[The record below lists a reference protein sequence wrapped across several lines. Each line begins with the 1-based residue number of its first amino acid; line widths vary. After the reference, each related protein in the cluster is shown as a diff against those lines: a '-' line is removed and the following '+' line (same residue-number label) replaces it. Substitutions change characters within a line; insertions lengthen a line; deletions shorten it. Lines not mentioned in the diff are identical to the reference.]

1 MRRTLSQEGDAR
13 WDGMIELP
21 PPLVL
26 LTGIASVVAIACAVV
41 AIRLLRERQR
51 VTQQAR
57 ALTADVE
64 KLSDRLWELAD
75 SEERYRSLIEAQG
88 DLIVRRSE
96 GRIVYANAA
105 YAALIGKSEAE
116 AVGSGEQ
123 PRLRIARPVQVL
135 PGGARV
141 VDECIETED
150 GERWLSWVETVV
162 PVAAGKTVLQRVG
175 REISGRIAAETAL
188 EEARSR
194 AEEASAA
201 KSRFLATVSHEFRT
215 PLNGIL
221 GMADLLGDTRLDPE
235 QATYVKAL
243 RTSGEAL
250 LGLVDDILDFAKVE
264 AGKLELADAPFDP
277 AALIEDVTELMAP
290 RAQAKGI
297 EISALLGSDL
307 PGRLIGDAE
316 RLRQILLNLVGNAV
330 KFTQEGG
337 VGIEADIAADKF
349 VVTIADT
356 GPGIPA
362 DRLATIFEEFEQGGM
377 SGHRDQAGT
386 GLGLAI
392 ARRLARAMGGEIE
405 ASNRE
410 NGGALFRLVLP
421 LRTDT
426 ATAASSAAPDWRG
439 RRILVASS
447 APFSAAH
454 IAACLGRTGAEVL
467 RARDHA
473 QAMAAIADETALS
486 AVLIDRNLP
495 GGAVEAL
502 AVAARS
508 AGVADIVI
516 MLAPAERRSFGSPY
530 AAGFTGF
537 LVKPVRARS
546 LQVRLDPVERARE
559 TSIAQPAADIAARQL
574 VAGLR
579 VLVAEDNEINALLL
593 TRTLERLGCTAVWA
607 RDGGEAIRLVEEA
620 RSGKSQGFDL
630 ALVDVRMPVQDG
642 LAVSRRIRAAESALG
657 TSRLP
662 IVAVT
667 ANTAEEDRREA
678 LAAGMDDCLAKPLS
692 REQLRGWID
701 RLSQPRKA
709 EILSA

>member
-1 MRRTLSQEGDAR
+1 
-13 WDGMIELP
+13 MIELP
-21 PPLVL
+21 SSLVL
-26 LTGIASVVAIACAVV
+26 LTGVAIAVAIACAVV
-41 AIRLLRERQR
+41 AIQLLRERR
-51 VTQQAR
+51 EVTRQAR

-64 KLSDRLWELAD
+64 KLSDRLWVLAD

-96 GRIVYANAA
+96 GRIIYANAA
-105 YAALIGKSEAE
+105 YAALIGKGEVE
-116 AVGSGEQ
+116 AVGSIEQ
-123 PRLRIARPVQVL
+123 PRVRCARPVQAL

-141 VDECIETED
+141 VDECIETQE
-150 GERWLSWVETVV
+150 GERWLSWVETIV
-162 PVAAGKTVLQRVG
+162 PVAAGQTVLQRVG
-175 REISGRIAAETAL
+175 REISGRIATEKAL

-243 RTSGEAL
+243 RSSGEAL

-277 AALIEDVTELMAP
+277 ATLIEDVTELMAP

-297 EISALLGSDL
+297 EISALLGPGL
-307 PGRLIGDAE
+307 PGRFVGDAE

-330 KFTQEGG
+330 KFTQAGG
-337 VGIEADIAADKF
+337 VGIEADIAAEQF
-349 VVTIADT
+349 VVAIADT

-362 DRLATIFEEFEQGGM
+362 ERLATIFEEFEQGGM
-377 SGHRDQAGT
+377 TGHRDQAGT

-405 ASNRE
+405 AGNRE
-410 NGGALFRLVLP
+410 GGGALFRLALP
-421 LRTDT
+421 LRADT
-426 ATAASSAAPDWRG
+426 AGSARAGSPDWQG

-447 APFSAAH
+447 TPFSAGH
-454 IAACLGRTGAEVL
+454 IAACLERTGAQVL
-467 RARDHA
+467 PAADHA
-473 QAMAAIADETALS
+473 QTLAALAGDSALS
-486 AVLIDRNLP
+486 AVLIDRSLP
-495 GGAVEAL
+495 GGEVEAL
-502 AVAARS
+502 ADAARRS
-508 AGVADIVI
+508 GVADIVI

-530 AAGFTGF
+530 AAGFSGF

-546 LQVRLDPVERARE
+546 LQVRLDPVERLRHTAE
-559 TSIAQPAADIAARQL
+559 TVPAGDASAQQPA
-574 VAGLR
+574 AGLR

-593 TRTLERLGCTAVWA
+593 TRTLERLGCLAVWA
-607 RDGGEAIRLVEEA
+607 RDGGEAVRLVEEA
-620 RSGKSQGFDL
+620 RAGKSQCFDL
-630 ALVDVRMPVQDG
+630 ALLDVRMPVLDG
-642 LAVSRRIRAAESALG
+642 LAVARRIRAAETAQGLA
-657 TSRLP
+657 RLP
-662 IVAVT
+662 IVAVS

-692 REQLRGWID
+692 REQLRGWIE
-701 RLSQPRKA
+701 RLSQLRT
-709 EILSA
+709 EQMLSA

>member
-1 MRRTLSQEGDAR
+1 
-13 WDGMIELP
+13 MIEP
-21 PPLVL
+21 PSFLVL
-26 LTGIASVVAIACAVV
+26 LSGAAIATAIACAVI
-41 AIRLLRERQR
+41 AIRLLRQRQQ
-51 VTQQAR
+51 VTQQAK

-105 YAALIGKSEAE
+105 YAALLGKSEAE
-116 AVGSGEQ
+116 AVGSVEQ
-123 PRLRIARPVQVL
+123 PRVRIARPVQAL

-141 VDECIETED
+141 IDECIETEE
-150 GERWLSWVETVV
+150 GERWLSWVETIV
-162 PVAAGKTVLQRVG
+162 PVAAGQTVLQRVG

-194 AEEASAA
+194 AEEANAA

-235 QATYVKAL
+235 QATYVRAL
-243 RTSGEAL
+243 RSSGEAL

-264 AGKLELADAPFDP
+264 AGKLELAEAPFDP

-297 EISALLGSDL
+297 EISALLGPDL
-307 PGRLIGDAE
+307 PGKLVGDVE

-330 KFTQEGG
+330 KFTQAGG
-337 VGIEADIAADKF
+337 VGIEADIAAGEF
-349 VVTIADT
+349 VVAIADT

-362 DRLATIFEEFEQGGM
+362 ERLATIFEEFEQGGM
-377 SGHRDQAGT
+377 TGHREQAGT

-410 NGGALFRLVLP
+410 SGGALFRLALP
-421 LRTDT
+421 LRAGD
-426 ATAASSAAPDWRG
+426 ATTSPVASPDWQG

-447 APFSAAH
+447 APFSATH
-454 IAACLGRTGAEVL
+454 IAACLERTGARVL
-467 RARDHA
+467 HTGDHA
-473 QAMAAIADETALS
+473 QTIAALSGDSVPS
-486 AVLIDRNLP
+486 AVLVDHDLP
-495 GGAVEAL
+495 GREL
-502 AVAARS
+502 EAVAAAARR

-546 LQVRLDPVERARE
+546 LQVRLDPIERSQGAAVPAPAVDAMAR
-559 TSIAQPAADIAARQL
+559 QPA
-574 VAGLR
+574 AGLR

-593 TRTLERLGCTAVWA
+593 TRTLERFGCMATWA

-620 RSGKSQGFDL
+620 HSGKAQGFDL
-630 ALVDVRMPVQDG
+630 ALLDLRMPVLDG
-642 LAVSRRIRAAESALG
+642 LAVARRIRMAEKALG
-657 TSRLP
+657 TTGRLP

-667 ANTAEEDRREA
+667 ANTAEEDRRQA

-692 REQLRGWID
+692 REQLHGWIE
-701 RLSQPRKA
+701 RLSHLRTG
-709 EILSA
+709 EILTA

>member
-1 MRRTLSQEGDAR
+1 
-13 WDGMIELP
+13 MIELP
-21 PPLVL
+21 SPLVL
-26 LTGIASVVAIACAVV
+26 LAGIACAVAFACAIV
-41 AIRLLRERQR
+41 AARLLRERRQ
-51 VTQQAR
+51 VTGQAR

-105 YAALIGKSEAE
+105 YAALIGKSETE
-116 AVGSGEQ
+116 AVGSIEQ
-123 PRLRIARPVQVL
+123 PRVRIARPVQAL

-141 VDECIETED
+141 VDECIETQE
-150 GERWLSWVETVV
+150 GERWLSWVETIV
-162 PVAAGKTVLQRVG
+162 PVAAGQTVLQRVG

-243 RTSGEAL
+243 RSSGEAL

-297 EISALLGSDL
+297 EISTLLGLDL
-307 PGRLIGDAE
+307 PGRLVGDAE

-330 KFTQEGG
+330 KFTQTGG
-337 VGIEADIAADKF
+337 VGIEADAVVGQF
-349 VVTIADT
+349 VVAIADT

-362 DRLATIFEEFEQGGM
+362 ERLATIFEEFEQGGM
-377 SGHRDQAGT
+377 TGHRDQAGT

-392 ARRLARAMGGEIE
+392 ARRLARAMGGDIE
-405 ASNRE
+405 AANRAD
-410 NGGALFRLVLP
+410 GGALFRLALP
-421 LRTDT
+421 LRAD
-426 ATAASSAAPDWRG
+426 AAETLPPASPNWQG
-439 RRILVASS
+439 RRILVAAS

-454 IAACLGRTGAEVL
+454 IAACLERTGAQVL
-467 RARDHA
+467 RADDHA
-473 QAMAAIADETALS
+473 QALAAFAADSALS

-495 GGAVEAL
+495 GGEVQ
-502 AVAARS
+502 AVAAAARR

-546 LQVRLDPVERARE
+546 LQVRLDPVERLQHAAE
-559 TSIAQPAADIAARQL
+559 AAPASGTSAEQP

-593 TRTLERLGCTAVWA
+593 TRTLERLGCIAVWA
-607 RDGGEAIRLVEEA
+607 RDGGEAVRLAEEA
-620 RSGKSQGFDL
+620 RSGRSVDFDL
-630 ALVDVRMPVQDG
+630 ALLDVRMPVLDG
-642 LAVSRRIRAAESALG
+642 LTVARRIRAAEAALG
-657 TSRLP
+657 LARLP
-662 IVAVT
+662 IVAVS

-678 LAAGMDDCLAKPLS
+678 LAVGMDDCLAKPLS
-692 REQLRGWID
+692 REQLRGWIE
-701 RLSQPRKA
+701 RLSQLRTA
-709 EILSA
+709 QMLSA

>member
-1 MRRTLSQEGDAR
+1 
-13 WDGMIELP
+13 MIE
-21 PPLVL
+21 PLSPLAL
-26 LTGIASVVAIACAVV
+26 LAGAAVASAMACAFV
-41 AIRLLRERQR
+41 ALRLLRERQQ
-51 VTQQAR
+51 VTRQAK
-57 ALTADVE
+57 ALTRDVE

-96 GRIVYANAA
+96 GRIIYANAA

-116 AVGSGEQ
+116 AVGSSEQ
-123 PRLRIARPVQVL
+123 PRVRSARPVQAL

-141 VDECIETED
+141 FDECIETD
-150 GERWLSWVETVV
+150 GGERWLSWVETVV
-162 PVAAGKTVLQRVG
+162 PVAAGQTVLQRVG

-188 EEARSR
+188 EEARSK

-264 AGKLELADAPFDP
+264 AGKLELVDTPFDP

-290 RAQAKGI
+290 RAQAKGV
-297 EISALLGSDL
+297 EISALLGSDV
-307 PGRLIGDAE
+307 PQRLVGDAE

-330 KFTQEGG
+330 KFTHEGG
-337 VGIEADIAADKF
+337 VGIEADAAGGEFVIA
-349 VVTIADT
+349 IADT
-356 GPGIPA
+356 GPGIPVE
-362 DRLATIFEEFEQGGM
+362 RLTTIFEEFEQGGM
-377 SGHRDQAGT
+377 TGHREQAGT

-392 ARRLARAMGGEIE
+392 ARRLARAMGGDIE
-405 ASNRE
+405 ASNRKS
-410 NGGALFRLVLP
+410 GGALFRLILP
-421 LRTDT
+421 LRIDAV
-426 ATAASSAAPDWRG
+426 ATTPSASLDWQG

-447 APFSAAH
+447 SPFSAAH
-454 IAACLGRTGAEVL
+454 IATDLERNGAYVRL
-467 RARDHA
+467 AGDHT
-473 QAMAAIADETALS
+473 QALAALTDDSALS
-486 AVLIDRNLP
+486 AVLVDSNLP
-495 GGAVEAL
+495 GGEVQAL
-502 AVAARS
+502 AAAARR

-530 AAGFTGF
+530 AAGFSGF
-537 LVKPVRARS
+537 LVKPIRARS
-546 LQVRLDPVERARE
+546 LQIRLDPVERSQSVA
-559 TSIAQPAADIAARQL
+559 IAAPAADPSLQPPG
-574 VAGLR
+574 AGLR

-593 TRTLERLGCTAVWA
+593 TRTLERLGCAAVWA
-607 RDGGEAIRLVEEA
+607 RDGGEAARLVEA
-620 RSGKSQGFDL
+620 TLGGAGQGFDL
-630 ALVDVRMPVQDG
+630 VLLDIRMPVQDG
-642 LAVSRRIRAAESALG
+642 LAVARRIRTVEAALG
-657 TSRLP
+657 AGRLP
-662 IVAVT
+662 ILAVT
-667 ANTAEEDRREA
+667 ANTADEDRQQA

-701 RLSQPRKA
+701 RISHLRTAQL
-709 EILSA
+709 LSA

>member
-1 MRRTLSQEGDAR
+1 MT
-13 WDGMIELP
+13 ELP
-21 PPLVL
+21 SPLIL
-26 LTGIASVVAIACAVV
+26 LAAVAFAMAIASTVV
-41 AIRLLRERQR
+41 AIRLLRERR
-51 VTQQAR
+51 EVTRQAR

-105 YAALIGKSEAE
+105 YAALIGRTEAE
-116 AVGSGEQ
+116 AVGSSEQ
-123 PRLRIARPVQVL
+123 PRVRSTRPVQAL

-141 VDECIETED
+141 VDECIETEE

-162 PVAAGKTVLQRVG
+162 PAAAGQAVLQRVG

-188 EEARSR
+188 QDARSR
-194 AEEASAA
+194 AEEANAA

-243 RTSGEAL
+243 RSSGEAL
-250 LGLVDDILDFAKVE
+250 LALVDDILDFAKVE
-264 AGKLELADAPFDP
+264 AGKLELTDTPFEP
-277 AALIEDVTELMAP
+277 VALIDDVTELMAP

-297 EISALLGSDL
+297 EISALLGPAL
-307 PGRLIGDAE
+307 PGKLVGDPE

-330 KFTQEGG
+330 KFTQGGG
-337 VGIEADIAADKF
+337 VGIEADAAAGQF
-349 VVTIADT
+349 VITIADT

-362 DRLATIFEEFEQGGM
+362 ERLATIFEEFEQGGM

-392 ARRLARAMGGEIE
+392 ARRLAQAMGGDIE

-410 NGGALFRLVLP
+410 GGGALFRLALP
-421 LRTDT
+421 LRVD
-426 ATAASSAAPDWRG
+426 ADASASPASPDWRG
-439 RRILVASS
+439 RRILIASA

-454 IAACLGRTGAEVL
+454 IATWIERTGAQVL
-467 RARDHA
+467 RAGDHA
-473 QAMAAIADETALS
+473 QALAVLAGQPVPS

-495 GGAVEAL
+495 GGEVEAL
-502 AVAARS
+502 AIAARS

-516 MLAPAERRSFGSPY
+516 TLAPAERRSFGSPY

-546 LQVRLDPVERARE
+546 LQVRLDPIERVQGAAVAAPVADASTR
-559 TSIAQPAADIAARQL
+559 QPA
-574 VAGLR
+574 AGLR

-593 TRTLERLGCTAVWA
+593 TRTLERLGCSAVWA
-607 RDGGEAIRLVEEA
+607 RDGGEAVRLVEEA
-620 RSGKSQGFDL
+620 RSGKTQGFDL
-630 ALVDVRMPVQDG
+630 ALLDVRMPVLDG
-642 LAVSRRIRAAESALG
+642 LAVARRIRAAETALG
-657 TSRLP
+657 VARLP
-662 IVAVT
+662 VVAVT

-692 REQLRGWID
+692 REQLRGWIE
-701 RLSQPRKA
+701 RLSQSRKA

>member
-1 MRRTLSQEGDAR
+1 
-13 WDGMIELP
+13 MIEP
-21 PPLVL
+21 PSFLVL
-26 LTGIASVVAIACAVV
+26 LSGAAIATAIACAVI
-41 AIRLLRERQR
+41 AIRLLRQRQQ
-51 VTQQAR
+51 VTQQAK

-105 YAALIGKSEAE
+105 YAALLGKSEAE
-116 AVGSGEQ
+116 AVGSVEQ
-123 PRLRIARPVQVL
+123 PRVRIARPVQAL

-141 VDECIETED
+141 IDECIETEE
-150 GERWLSWVETVV
+150 GERWLSWVETIV
-162 PVAAGKTVLQRVG
+162 PVAAGQTVLQRVG

-194 AEEASAA
+194 AEEANAA

-235 QATYVKAL
+235 QATYVRAL
-243 RTSGEAL
+243 RSSGEAL

-264 AGKLELADAPFDP
+264 AGKLELAEAPFDP

-297 EISALLGSDL
+297 EISALLGPDL
-307 PGRLIGDAE
+307 PGKLVGDVE

-330 KFTQEGG
+330 KFTQAGG
-337 VGIEADIAADKF
+337 VGIEADIAAGEF
-349 VVTIADT
+349 VVAIADT

-362 DRLATIFEEFEQGGM
+362 ERLATIFEEFEQGGM
-377 SGHRDQAGT
+377 TGHREQAGT

-410 NGGALFRLVLP
+410 SGGALFRLALP
-421 LRTDT
+421 LRAGD
-426 ATAASSAAPDWRG
+426 ATAAPVASPDWQG

-447 APFSAAH
+447 APFSATH
-454 IAACLGRTGAEVL
+454 IAACLERTGARVL
-467 RARDHA
+467 HAGDHA
-473 QAMAAIADETALS
+473 QTIAALSGDSVPS
-486 AVLIDRNLP
+486 AVLVDHDLP
-495 GGAVEAL
+495 GREL
-502 AVAARS
+502 EAVAAAARR

-530 AAGFTGF
+530 AAGFHRFFGQTG
-537 LVKPVRARS
+537 P
-546 LQVRLDPVERARE
+546 
-559 TSIAQPAADIAARQL
+559 
-574 VAGLR
+574 G
-579 VLVAEDNEINALLL
+579 
-593 TRTLERLGCTAVWA
+593 
-607 RDGGEAIRLVEEA
+607 
-620 RSGKSQGFDL
+620 
-630 ALVDVRMPVQDG
+630 
-642 LAVSRRIRAAESALG
+642 
-657 TSRLP
+657 
-662 IVAVT
+662 
-667 ANTAEEDRREA
+667 A
-678 LAAGMDDCLAKPLS
+678 LAAGAARSDRTVTGRGRSCTCRGCDGTTACRGFAGLGRGGQRDQCPAADPHSGAVRLHGDLGTRRWRSHPPGRGGALRKGARIRSRLARPADAGAGRACGRPADTHG
-692 REQLRGWID
+692 REGARRAGPAANRRRDRQYGGGGPAAGACRGHG
-701 RLSQPRKA
+701 RLSG
-709 EILSA
+709 

>member
-1 MRRTLSQEGDAR
+1 
-13 WDGMIELP
+13 MIELP
-21 PPLVL
+21 SFLVL
-26 LTGIASVVAIACAVV
+26 LSGAAVAVAIACAIV
-41 AIRLLRERQR
+41 AIRLLRERR
-51 VTQQAR
+51 EVTQQAR
-57 ALTADVE
+57 ALSADVE

-116 AVGSGEQ
+116 AVGSVEQ
-123 PRLRIARPVQVL
+123 PRVRITRPVQAL

-150 GERWLSWVETVV
+150 GERWLSWVETIV
-162 PVAAGKTVLQRVG
+162 PVAAGQAVLQRVG
-175 REISGRIAAETAL
+175 REISGRIATETAL

-235 QATYVKAL
+235 QNTYVKAL
-243 RTSGEAL
+243 RSSGEAL

-277 AALIEDVTELMAP
+277 VVLIEDVTELMAP

-297 EISALLGSDL
+297 EISALLGPDL
-307 PGRLIGDAE
+307 PGQLVGDAE
-316 RLRQILLNLVGNAV
+316 RLRQILLNLIGNAV
-330 KFTQEGG
+330 KFTQAGG
-337 VGIEADIAADKF
+337 VGIEADSIAGEF
-349 VVTIADT
+349 VVTVADT

-362 DRLATIFEEFEQGGM
+362 ERLGTIFEEFEQGGM

-392 ARRLARAMGGEIE
+392 ARRLARAMGGDI
-405 ASNRE
+405 AAGNRE
-410 NGGALFRLVLP
+410 SGGALFRLALP
-421 LRTDT
+421 LRVAQD
-426 ATAASSAAPDWRG
+426 ATTSPNPPEWQG
-439 RRILVASS
+439 RTILVAST

-454 IAACLGRTGAEVL
+454 IVACLERTGAKIL
-467 RARDHA
+467 RAGDHA
-473 QAMAAIADETALS
+473 QALATLTGDSRLS
-486 AVLIDRNLP
+486 AVLVDRSLP
-495 GGAVEAL
+495 GGEAEAL
-502 AVAARS
+502 ASAARR

-546 LQVRLDPVERARE
+546 LQVRLDPAERSQGMVITPQAADA
-559 TSIAQPAADIAARQL
+559 SAQPL
-574 VAGLR
+574 GAGLR
-579 VLVAEDNEINALLL
+579 ILVAEDNEINALLL
-593 TRTLERLGCTAVWA
+593 TRTLERFGCSAVWA
-607 RDGGEAIRLVEEA
+607 RDGGEAVRLVEEA
-620 RSGKSQGFDL
+620 RAGKSPGFDL
-630 ALVDVRMPVQDG
+630 ALLDVRMPVLDG
-642 LAVSRRIRAAESALG
+642 LAAARRIRAAEKASSWA
-657 TSRLP
+657 RLP

-667 ANTAEEDRREA
+667 ANTAEEDTRQA
-678 LAAGMDDCLAKPLS
+678 LAAGMDDCLAKPVS

-701 RLSQPRKA
+701 RVSQVRTV

>member
-1 MRRTLSQEGDAR
+1 
-13 WDGMIELP
+13 MIE
-21 PPLVL
+21 PLSPLAL
-26 LTGIASVVAIACAVV
+26 LAGAAVAVAIACAFV
-41 AIRLLRERQR
+41 AFRLLRERQQ
-51 VTQQAR
+51 VTRQAK
-57 ALTADVE
+57 ALTRDVE

-116 AVGSGEQ
+116 AVGSSEQ
-123 PRLRIARPVQVL
+123 PRVRSARPVQAL

-141 VDECIETED
+141 FDECIEAD
-150 GERWLSWVETVV
+150 GCERWLSWVETVV
-162 PVAAGKTVLQRVG
+162 PVAAGQTVLQRVG

-188 EEARSR
+188 EEARSK
-194 AEEASAA
+194 AEDANAA

-264 AGKLELADAPFDP
+264 AGKLELVDAPFDP
-277 AALIEDVTELMAP
+277 AALIEDITELMAP
-290 RAQAKGI
+290 RAQAKGV
-297 EISALLGSDL
+297 EISALLGSDV
-307 PGRLIGDAE
+307 PPRLVGDAE

-330 KFTQEGG
+330 KFTDDGG
-337 VGIEADIAADKF
+337 VGIEADTSGREF

-356 GPGIPA
+356 GPGIPTE
-362 DRLATIFEEFEQGGM
+362 RLATIFEEFEQGGLT
-377 SGHRDQAGT
+377 GHREQAGT

-392 ARRLARAMGGEIE
+392 ARRLARAMGGDVE

-410 NGGALFRLVLP
+410 GGGALFRLLLP
-421 LRTDT
+421 LRVDETTGTST
-426 ATAASSAAPDWRG
+426 ALPDWQG
-439 RRILVASS
+439 RHILVASS

-454 IAACLGRTGAEVL
+454 IAASLERHGAQVR
-467 RARDHA
+467 RAADHA
-473 QAMAAIADETALS
+473 QALAALTGNSILS
-486 AVLIDRNLP
+486 AVLVDSNLP
-495 GGAVEAL
+495 GGEVQ
-502 AVAARS
+502 AVAAAARQ

-530 AAGFTGF
+530 AAGFSGF

-546 LQVRLDPVERARE
+546 LQVRLDPVERSQTVA
-559 TSIAQPAADIAARQL
+559 AAAPAADPSIQPPG
-574 VAGLR
+574 AGLR

-607 RDGGEAIRLVEEA
+607 RDGGEAVRLVEAAFGEA
-620 RSGKSQGFDL
+620 GQGFDL
-630 ALVDVRMPVQDG
+630 VLLDIRMPVQDG
-642 LAVSRRIRAAESALG
+642 LAVARRIRTVEAGLG
-657 TSRLP
+657 TGRLP
-662 IVAVT
+662 ILAVT
-667 ANTAEEDRREA
+667 ANTAEEDRQQA

-701 RLSQPRKA
+701 HISRLRTAQL
-709 EILSA
+709 LSA

>member
-1 MRRTLSQEGDAR
+1 
-13 WDGMIELP
+13 MIE
-21 PPLVL
+21 PLSPLAL
-26 LTGIASVVAIACAVV
+26 LAGAAVAIAMACAFV
-41 AIRLLRERQR
+41 ALRLLRERQQ
-51 VTQQAR
+51 VTRQAK
-57 ALTADVE
+57 ALTRDVE

-105 YAALIGKSEAE
+105 YAALIGKSEIE
-116 AVGSGEQ
+116 AVGSTEQ
-123 PRLRIARPVQVL
+123 PRVRSARPVQVL

-141 VDECIETED
+141 IDECIETD
-150 GERWLSWVETVV
+150 GGERWLSWVETVV
-162 PVAAGKTVLQRVG
+162 PVAAGQNVLQRVG

-188 EEARSR
+188 EEARSK

-264 AGKLELADAPFDP
+264 AGKLELVDASFDS

-290 RAQAKGI
+290 RAQAKGV
-297 EISALLGSDL
+297 EISALLGPDV
-307 PGRLIGDAE
+307 PQRLVGDAE

-330 KFTQEGG
+330 KFTHEGG
-337 VGIEADIAADKF
+337 VGIEADVTRGEF

-362 DRLATIFEEFEQGGM
+362 ERLATIFEEFEQGGLN
-377 SGHRDQAGT
+377 GHREPAGT

-392 ARRLARAMGGEIE
+392 ARRLARAMGGDIE

-410 NGGALFRLVLP
+410 SGGALFRLTLP
-421 LRTDT
+421 LRIDGT
-426 ATAASSAAPDWRG
+426 SIGSIMPSDWQG
-439 RRILVASS
+439 RPILVAAST
-447 APFSAAH
+447 PFSAAH
-454 IAACLGRTGAEVL
+454 IAARLERHGAQVR
-467 RARDHA
+467 RAGDHA
-473 QAMAAIADETALS
+473 QALAELAGASAQS
-486 AVLIDRNLP
+486 AVLVDSNLP
-495 GGAVEAL
+495 GGEVR
-502 AVAARS
+502 AVAAAARR

-537 LVKPVRARS
+537 LVKPIRARS
-546 LQVRLDPVERARE
+546 LQVRLDPVERSQGA
-559 TSIAQPAADIAARQL
+559 AFAAPAADPSIQPPG
-574 VAGLR
+574 AGLH

-607 RDGGEAIRLVEEA
+607 RDGGEAIRFVEGTLGGA
-620 RSGKSQGFDL
+620 GRSFDL
-630 ALVDVRMPVQDG
+630 VLLDIRMPVQDG
-642 LAVSRRIRAAESALG
+642 LSVARRIRIVEATLG
-657 TSRLP
+657 TDRLP
-662 IVAVT
+662 ILAVT
-667 ANTAEEDRREA
+667 ANTAEEDRQQA

-701 RLSQPRKA
+701 RISRLRMTQL
-709 EILSA
+709 LSA

>member
-1 MRRTLSQEGDAR
+1 MIQLPSFLILLSGAAVA
-13 WDGMIELP
+13 L
-21 PPLVL
+21 
-26 LTGIASVVAIACAVV
+26 AIACAIV
-41 AIRLLRERQR
+41 AIRLLRERQQ
-51 VTQQAR
+51 VTRQAR

-116 AVGSGEQ
+116 VVGSFEQ
-123 PRLRIARPVQVL
+123 PRVRIARPVQAL

-141 VDECIETED
+141 VDECIETDD
-150 GERWLSWVETVV
+150 GERWLSFVETVV
-162 PVAAGKTVLQRVG
+162 PVAAGQTVLQRVG

-194 AEEASAA
+194 AEEANAA

-235 QATYVKAL
+235 QSTYVKAL
-243 RTSGEAL
+243 RSSGEAL

-264 AGKLELADAPFDP
+264 AGKLELAQAPFDP
-277 AALIEDVTELMAP
+277 AALIEDVIELMAP
-290 RAQAKGI
+290 RAQSKGI
-297 EISALLGSDL
+297 EISALLGPDL
-307 PGRLIGDAE
+307 PRRLIGDAE

-330 KFTQEGG
+330 KFTQDGG
-337 VGIEADIAADKF
+337 VGIEADSTAGGFF
-349 VVTIADT
+349 VAIADT

-362 DRLATIFEEFEQGGM
+362 ERLASIFEEFEQGGM
-377 SGHRDQAGT
+377 SGHREQAGT

-392 ARRLARAMGGEIE
+392 ARRLARAMGGDIA
-405 ASNRE
+405 ASNRAG
-410 NGGALFRLVLP
+410 GGALFRLALP
-421 LRTDT
+421 LPTDG
-426 ATAASSAAPDWRG
+426 AAAASVASPDWQG
-439 RRILVASS
+439 RRILVASA

-454 IAACLGRTGAEVL
+454 IAACLERTGAQVR
-467 RARDHA
+467 RADDHA
-473 QAMAAIADETALS
+473 QALAVLAGDPVPS
-486 AVLIDRNLP
+486 AVLVDRNLP
-495 GGAVEAL
+495 GGEVE
-502 AVAARS
+502 AVAAAARR

-546 LQVRLDPVERARE
+546 LQVRLDPVERSQAAAVAAPAAEAVVR
-559 TSIAQPAADIAARQL
+559 QPA
-574 VAGLR
+574 AGLR

-593 TRTLERLGCTAVWA
+593 TRTLERFGCNAVWA
-607 RDGGEAIRLVEEA
+607 RDGGEAIRLIEEA
-620 RSGKSQGFDL
+620 HSGTMPGFDL
-630 ALVDVRMPVQDG
+630 ALFDVRMPVLDG
-642 LAVSRRIRAAESALG
+642 LAVARRIREAEKAQGLA
-657 TSRLP
+657 RLP
-662 IVAVT
+662 IVAVS

-678 LAAGMDDCLAKPLS
+678 LGAGMDDCLAKPLS
-692 REQLRGWID
+692 REQLRGWIE
-701 RLSQPRKA
+701 RLSQLRTA
-709 EILSA
+709 QMLSA

>member
-1 MRRTLSQEGDAR
+1 
-13 WDGMIELP
+13 MIELP
-21 PPLVL
+21 SPLIL
-26 LTGIASVVAIACAVV
+26 LAGVAVAIAIACATI
-41 AIRLLRERQR
+41 AFRLLRERR
-51 VTQQAR
+51 EVTQQAR

-96 GRIVYANAA
+96 GRIIYANTA

-116 AVGSGEQ
+116 AVGSVEQ
-123 PRLRIARPVQVL
+123 PRVRIARPVQAL

-141 VDECIETED
+141 VDECIETQE
-150 GERWLSWVETVV
+150 GERWLSWVETIV
-162 PVAAGKTVLQRVG
+162 PVAAGQTVLQRVG

-235 QATYVKAL
+235 QNTYVKAL
-243 RTSGEAL
+243 RSSGEAL

-264 AGKLELADAPFDP
+264 AGKLELTQAPFDP
-277 AALIEDVTELMAP
+277 VGLIEDVTELMAP

-297 EISALLGSDL
+297 EISALLGPDL
-307 PGRLIGDAE
+307 PGKLVGDAE

-337 VGIEADIAADKF
+337 VGIEADSTAGEF
-349 VVTIADT
+349 VVAIADT

-362 DRLATIFEEFEQGGM
+362 ERLATIFEEFEQGGM

-405 ASNRE
+405 ASNRDG
-410 NGGALFRLVLP
+410 GGALFRLSLP
-421 LRTDT
+421 LRAD
-426 ATAASSAAPDWRG
+426 AGASASPAAPGWQG

-447 APFSAAH
+447 APFSATH
-454 IAACLGRTGAEVL
+454 IVACLERRGAKVL
-467 RARDHA
+467 RVGDHA
-473 QAMAAIADETALS
+473 QALAELAGEPRLS
-486 AVLIDRNLP
+486 AVLVDRNLP

-502 AVAARS
+502 ASAARR

-516 MLAPAERRSFGSPY
+516 MLAPAERRNFGSPY
-530 AAGFTGF
+530 AAGFSGF

-546 LQVRLDPVERARE
+546 LQVRLDPVERSQEVVMAP
-559 TSIAQPAADIAARQL
+559 PAADASAQPPA
-574 VAGLR
+574 AGLR

-593 TRTLERLGCTAVWA
+593 TRTLERFGCSAIWA
-607 RDGGEAIRLVEEA
+607 RDGGEAVRLIEEA
-620 RSGKSQGFDL
+620 RSGKAKGFDL
-630 ALVDVRMPVQDG
+630 ALLDVRMPVLDG
-642 LAVSRRIRAAESALG
+642 LAVARRIRTAEKASG
-657 TSRLP
+657 SSRMP

-701 RLSQPRKA
+701 RVSQVRTV

>member
-1 MRRTLSQEGDAR
+1 
-13 WDGMIELP
+13 MIELP
-21 PPLVL
+21 SFLVL
-26 LTGIASVVAIACAVV
+26 LSGAAVAMAIACAVV
-41 AIRLLRERQR
+41 ALRLLRERQQ
-51 VTQQAR
+51 VTQQAKV
-57 ALTADVE
+57 LTADVE
-64 KLSDRLWELAD
+64 KLSDRLWVLAD

-105 YAALIGKSEAE
+105 YAALLGKSETE
-116 AVGSGEQ
+116 AVGSVEQ
-123 PRLRIARPVQVL
+123 PHVRSARPAQAL
-135 PGGARV
+135 PGGSFV
-141 VDECIETED
+141 VDECIEID
-150 GERWLSWVETVV
+150 GSERWLSWVETVV

-188 EEARSR
+188 EEARAR

-235 QATYVKAL
+235 QSTYVKAL
-243 RTSGEAL
+243 RSSGEAL

-277 AALIEDVTELMAP
+277 VALIEDVTELMAP

-297 EISALLGSDL
+297 EISAMIGQDV
-307 PGRLIGDAE
+307 PERLVGDAE
-316 RLRQILLNLVGNAV
+316 RLRQILLNLIGNAV

-337 VGIEADIAADKF
+337 VGIEADAVAGEF
-349 VVTIADT
+349 VVAIADT
-356 GPGIPA
+356 GPGIRT

-377 SGHRDQAGT
+377 TGHRDQAGT

-392 ARRLARAMGGEIE
+392 ARRLARAMGGDIE
-405 ASNRE
+405 AGNRE
-410 NGGALFRLVLP
+410 NGGALFRLALP
-421 LRTDT
+421 LRADP
-426 ATAASSAAPDWRG
+426 AGSARPVSPDWQG

-454 IAACLGRTGAEVL
+454 IVACLERTGARVL
-467 RARDHA
+467 QAGDHV
-473 QAMAAIADETALS
+473 QAMAEIAGHPGLS
-486 AVLIDRNLP
+486 AVLVDRDLP
-495 GGAVEAL
+495 GGEVEAL
-502 AVAARS
+502 SAAAAR

-516 MLAPAERRSFGSPY
+516 MLAPVERRTFGSPY

-546 LQVRLDPVERARE
+546 LQVRLDPVERAQGAAVAASASDVSARP
-559 TSIAQPAADIAARQL
+559 PAS
-574 VAGLR
+574 GLR

-593 TRTLERLGCTAVWA
+593 TRTLERFGCSAVWA
-607 RDGGEAIRLVEEA
+607 RDGGEAVRLIEET
-620 RSGKSQGFDL
+620 RSGKAPGFDL
-630 ALVDVRMPVQDG
+630 ALLDVRMPVLDG
-642 LAVSRRIRAAESALG
+642 LTVARRIRAAETALG
-657 TSRLP
+657 SDRLP

-667 ANTAEEDRREA
+667 ANTSENDRREA

-692 REQLRGWID
+692 RQQLRGLIG
-701 RLSQPRKA
+701 RLSQSRTVEA
-709 EILSA
+709 LSA

>member
-1 MRRTLSQEGDAR
+1 
-13 WDGMIELP
+13 MIE
-21 PPLVL
+21 PLSPLAL
-26 LTGIASVVAIACAVV
+26 LAGAAVAVAIACAFV
-41 AIRLLRERQR
+41 AFRLLRERQQ
-51 VTQQAR
+51 VTRQAK
-57 ALTADVE
+57 ALTRDVE

-116 AVGSGEQ
+116 AVGSSEQ
-123 PRLRIARPVQVL
+123 PRVRSARPVQAL

-141 VDECIETED
+141 FDECIETD
-150 GERWLSWVETVV
+150 GGERWLSWVETVV
-162 PVAAGKTVLQRVG
+162 PVAAGQTVLQRVG

-188 EEARSR
+188 EEARSK
-194 AEEASAA
+194 AEDASAA

-264 AGKLELADAPFDP
+264 AGKLELVDAPFDP
-277 AALIEDVTELMAP
+277 AALIEDITELMAP
-290 RAQAKGI
+290 RAQAKGV
-297 EISALLGSDL
+297 EISALLGSDV
-307 PGRLIGDAE
+307 PQRLVGDAE

-330 KFTQEGG
+330 KFTDDGG
-337 VGIEADIAADKF
+337 VGIEADAVGDEFIVA
-349 VVTIADT
+349 IADT

-362 DRLATIFEEFEQGGM
+362 ERLATIFEEFEQGGLT
-377 SGHRDQAGT
+377 GHREQAGT

-392 ARRLARAMGGEIE
+392 ARRLARAMGGDVE
-405 ASNRE
+405 ANNRE
-410 NGGALFRLVLP
+410 GGGALFRLSVP
-421 LRTDT
+421 LRVDETTGPPT
-426 ATAASSAAPDWRG
+426 ALPDWQG
-439 RRILVASS
+439 RHILVASS

-454 IAACLGRTGAEVL
+454 IAASIEWTGAQVR
-467 RARDHA
+467 RAADHT
-473 QAMAAIADETALS
+473 QALAALTGDSILS
-486 AVLIDRNLP
+486 AVLVDSNLP
-495 GGAVEAL
+495 GGEVAG
-502 AVAARS
+502 VAAAARR
-508 AGVADIVI
+508 AGVADVVI

-530 AAGFTGF
+530 AAGFSGF

-546 LQVRLDPVERARE
+546 LQVRLDPVERSQTVA
-559 TSIAQPAADIAARQL
+559 AAAPAADPSIQPSG
-574 VAGLR
+574 AGLR

-607 RDGGEAIRLVEEA
+607 RDGGEAVRLVEAAFGEA
-620 RSGKSQGFDL
+620 GQGFDL
-630 ALVDVRMPVQDG
+630 VLLDIRMPVQDG
-642 LAVSRRIRAAESALG
+642 LAVARRIRAVEAGLG
-657 TSRLP
+657 TARLP
-662 IVAVT
+662 ILAVT
-667 ANTAEEDRREA
+667 ANTAEEDRQQA

-701 RLSQPRKA
+701 HISRLRTAQL
-709 EILSA
+709 LSA

>member
-1 MRRTLSQEGDAR
+1 
-13 WDGMIELP
+13 MIELP
-21 PPLVL
+21 SFLVL
-26 LTGIASVVAIACAVV
+26 TSGAAVALAIVCAVV
-41 AIRLLRERQR
+41 ATRLLRERQE

-105 YAALIGKSEAE
+105 YAALIGRSEAE
-116 AVGSGEQ
+116 AVGSAEQ
-123 PRLRIARPVQVL
+123 PRVRIARPVQAL

-150 GERWLSWVETVV
+150 GERWLSWVETIV
-162 PVAAGKTVLQRVG
+162 PVAAGQTVLQRVG

-235 QATYVKAL
+235 QSTYVKAL
-243 RTSGEAL
+243 RSSGEAL

-264 AGKLELADAPFDP
+264 AGKLELAQAPFDP

-297 EISALLGSDL
+297 EISALLGPDL
-307 PGRLIGDAE
+307 PGKLVGDAE

-330 KFTQEGG
+330 KFTQAGG
-337 VGIEADIAADKF
+337 VGIEAAVSDGDFI
-349 VVTIADT
+349 VVIADT

-362 DRLATIFEEFEQGGM
+362 ERLATIFEEFEQGGM
-377 SGHRDQAGT
+377 SGHRDHAGT

-410 NGGALFRLVLP
+410 GGGARFQLTLP
-421 LRTDT
+421 LRAD
-426 ATAASSAAPDWRG
+426 ADASASAGSPDWPG

-454 IAACLGRTGAEVL
+454 IVACIERTGAKVL
-467 RARDHA
+467 RAGDHA
-473 QAMAAIADETALS
+473 QALAELAGDSRLS
-486 AVLIDRNLP
+486 AVLVDRNLP
-495 GGAVEAL
+495 GGEAEAL
-502 AVAARS
+502 AAAARR

-530 AAGFTGF
+530 AAGFSGF

-546 LQVRLDPVERARE
+546 LQVRLDPVERSQGVAM
-559 TSIAQPAADIAARQL
+559 APQAADAPAQQPSD
-574 VAGLR
+574 AGLR

-593 TRTLERLGCTAVWA
+593 TRTLERFGCSAVWA
-607 RDGGEAIRLVEEA
+607 RDGGEAVRLVEDA
-620 RSGKSQGFDL
+620 RLGKAPSFDL
-630 ALVDVRMPVQDG
+630 ALLDVRMPVLDG
-642 LAVSRRIRAAESALG
+642 LAVARRIRAAEKASG
-657 TSRLP
+657 SDRLP
-662 IVAVT
+662 IIAVT

-701 RLSQPRKA
+701 RLSQVRTV

>member
-1 MRRTLSQEGDAR
+1 
-13 WDGMIELP
+13 MIELP
-21 PPLVL
+21 PSLIL
-26 LTGIASVVAIACAVV
+26 LTGTAIAAAIACAIV
-41 AIRLLRERQR
+41 AVRLLQERRQ
-51 VTQQAR
+51 VTRQAR

-64 KLSDRLWELAD
+64 KLSDRLWVLAD

-96 GRIVYANAA
+96 GRIIYANAA
-105 YAALIGKSEAE
+105 YAALIGKSEIE
-116 AVGSGEQ
+116 AIGSVEQ
-123 PRLRIARPVQVL
+123 PRVRSARPVQVL

-141 VDECIETED
+141 VDECIETQE
-150 GERWLSWVETVV
+150 GERWLSWVETIV
-162 PVAAGKTVLQRVG
+162 PVAAGQTVLQRVG

-243 RTSGEAL
+243 RSSGEAL

-264 AGKLELADAPFDP
+264 AGKLELADVPFDP

-297 EISALLGSDL
+297 EISTLLGLDL
-307 PGRLIGDAE
+307 PGRLVGDAE

-330 KFTQEGG
+330 KFTQAGG
-337 VGIEADIAADKF
+337 VGIEVDAVAGQF
-349 VVTIADT
+349 VVAIADT

-362 DRLATIFEEFEQGGM
+362 ERLATIFEEFEQGGM
-377 SGHRDQAGT
+377 AGHRDQAGT

-392 ARRLARAMGGEIE
+392 ARRLARAMDGEIE
-405 ASNRE
+405 AGNRAD
-410 NGGALFRLVLP
+410 GGALFRLALP
-421 LRTDT
+421 LRAGT
-426 ATAASSAAPDWRG
+426 AEIEPPASPNWQG

-447 APFSAAH
+447 APFSGPH
-454 IAACLGRTGAEVL
+454 IAACLERKGAQVL
-467 RARDHA
+467 RVGDHA
-473 QAMAAIADETALS
+473 QALAALAGDSALS
-486 AVLIDRNLP
+486 AVLVDRNLP
-495 GGAVEAL
+495 GGEVE
-502 AVAARS
+502 AVAAAARR

-530 AAGFTGF
+530 AAGFSGF

-546 LQVRLDPVERARE
+546 LQVRLDPVERLQHAAE
-559 TSIAQPAADIAARQL
+559 ATPVGGASAEQP
-574 VAGLR
+574 VSGLR

-593 TRTLERLGCTAVWA
+593 TRTLERFGCIAIWA
-607 RDGGEAIRLVEEA
+607 RDGGEAIRLIEEA
-620 RSGKSQGFDL
+620 RSGRSQEFDL
-630 ALVDVRMPVQDG
+630 ALLDVRMPVLDG
-642 LAVSRRIRAAESALG
+642 LSVARRIRAAEKALG
-657 TSRLP
+657 LDRLP

-667 ANTAEEDRREA
+667 ANTAAEDRREA

-692 REQLRGWID
+692 REHLRGWID
-701 RLSQPRKA
+701 RLSQQQTA

>member
-1 MRRTLSQEGDAR
+1 
-13 WDGMIELP
+13 MIEVP
-21 PPLVL
+21 SFAVL
-26 LTGIASVVAIACAVV
+26 LSGAAVALAIACAVV
-41 AIRLLRERQR
+41 AIRLLRERQEI
-51 VTQQAR
+51 TQQAR
-57 ALTADVE
+57 ALTVDVE
-64 KLSDRLWELAD
+64 KLSDRLWVLAD

-105 YAALIGKSEAE
+105 YAALIGKSEVE
-116 AVGSGEQ
+116 AVGSVEQ
-123 PRLRIARPVQVL
+123 PRVSIARPVQVL
-135 PGGARV
+135 PNGARV
-141 VDECIETED
+141 VDECIETQE
-150 GERWLSWVETVV
+150 GERWLSWVETIV
-162 PVAAGKTVLQRVG
+162 PVAAGQTVLQRVG
-175 REISGRIAAETAL
+175 REISGRIATETAL

-235 QATYVKAL
+235 QSTYVKAL
-243 RTSGEAL
+243 RSSGEAL

-264 AGKLELADAPFDP
+264 AGKLELVEAPFDP
-277 AALIEDVTELMAP
+277 AVLIEDVTELMAP

-297 EISALLGSDL
+297 EISALLGPDV
-307 PGRLIGDAE
+307 PGQLVGDAE

-337 VGIEADIAADKF
+337 VGIEADAVAGGF
-349 VVTIADT
+349 VVSIADT
-356 GPGIPA
+356 GPGIPPE
-362 DRLATIFEEFEQGGM
+362 RLATIFEEFEQGGM
-377 SGHRDQAGT
+377 TGHREQVGT

-392 ARRLARAMGGEIE
+392 ARRLARAMGGDIE
-405 ASNRE
+405 ATNRE
-410 NGGALFRLVLP
+410 GCGALFRLALP
-421 LRTDT
+421 LR
-426 ATAASSAAPDWRG
+426 AAAEAGASPASSDWAG

-454 IAACLGRTGAEVL
+454 IVAGLERMGAQVVQ
-467 RARDHA
+467 AGDHA
-473 QAMAAIADETALS
+473 QALVELAGDSAPS

-495 GGAVEAL
+495 GGEIE
-502 AVAARS
+502 AVAAAARR

-530 AAGFTGF
+530 AAGFSGF

-546 LQVRLDPVERARE
+546 LQVRLDPARRSQG
-559 TSIAQPAADIAARQL
+559 TAVAAPADDASARQP
-574 VAGLR
+574 VASLR

-593 TRTLERLGCTAVWA
+593 TRTLERFGCSAVWA
-607 RDGGEAIRLVEEA
+607 RDGGEAVRLIEEA
-620 RSGKSQGFDL
+620 RSGEAKGFDL
-630 ALVDVRMPVQDG
+630 ALLDVRMPVLDG
-642 LAVSRRIRAAESALG
+642 LAVARRIRAAEKAPGSE
-657 TSRLP
+657 RLP

-692 REQLRGWID
+692 REQLRGWIE
-701 RLSQPRKA
+701 RLSQLRTTQM
-709 EILSA
+709 LSA

>member
-1 MRRTLSQEGDAR
+1 
-13 WDGMIELP
+13 MIELP
-21 PPLVL
+21 SFLIL
-26 LTGIASVVAIACAVV
+26 LSGTAVAIAIACAVI
-41 AIRLLRERQR
+41 AIRLLRERRQ
-51 VTQQAR
+51 VTRQAR

-116 AVGSGEQ
+116 AVGSVEQ
-123 PRLRIARPVQVL
+123 PRVRSARPAQVL

-141 VDECIETED
+141 VDECIETQE

-162 PVAAGKTVLQRVG
+162 PVAAGQTVLQRVG

-243 RTSGEAL
+243 KTSGEAL

-264 AGKLELADAPFDP
+264 AGKLELTDSPFDP
-277 AALIEDVTELMAP
+277 VALIEDVTELMAP

-297 EISALLGSDL
+297 EISSLIGPGL
-307 PGRLIGDAE
+307 PGRLVGDVE

-330 KFTQEGG
+330 KFTQVGG
-337 VGIEADIAADKF
+337 VGIEAEAAAGEF

-362 DRLATIFEEFEQGGM
+362 ERMATIFEEFEQGGM
-377 SGHRDQAGT
+377 TGHRDQAGT

-392 ARRLARAMGGEIE
+392 ARRLAHAMGGGIT
-405 ASNRE
+405 AGNRE
-410 NGGALFRLVLP
+410 RGGASFRLALP
-421 LRTDT
+421 LRTHAATT
-426 ATAASSAAPDWRG
+426 APLVSPDWQG

-447 APFSAAH
+447 APFSAGH
-454 IAACLGRTGAEVL
+454 IAACLEWTGAQVL
-467 RARDHA
+467 RAGDHA
-473 QAMAAIADETALS
+473 QVLAALANDPAPS
-486 AVLIDRNLP
+486 AVLLDRNLP
-495 GGAVEAL
+495 GGEVEAL
-502 AVAARS
+502 AAAARR

-516 MLAPAERRSFGSPY
+516 MLVPAERRSFGSPY

-546 LQVRLDPVERARE
+546 LQVRLDPVERSQGTAVTMSTDDASVQR
-559 TSIAQPAADIAARQL
+559 P

-607 RDGGEAIRLVEEA
+607 RDGGEAIRLVEDA
-620 RSGKSQGFDL
+620 RSGRSDGFDL
-630 ALVDVRMPVQDG
+630 ALLDVRMPVQDG
-642 LAVSRRIRAAESALG
+642 LAVARRIRAAEPALG
-657 TSRLP
+657 LTRLP

-692 REQLRGWID
+692 REQLRGWIE
-701 RLSQPRKA
+701 RLSQLRTA
-709 EILSA
+709 QMLSA

>member
-1 MRRTLSQEGDAR
+1 
-13 WDGMIELP
+13 MIELP
-21 PPLVL
+21 SPLIL
-26 LTGIASVVAIACAVV
+26 LAGVAVAIAIACATI
-41 AIRLLRERQR
+41 AFRLLRERR
-51 VTQQAR
+51 EVTQQAR

-116 AVGSGEQ
+116 AIGSSEQ
-123 PRLRIARPVQVL
+123 PRVRIARPVQAL

-141 VDECIETED
+141 IDECIETQD
-150 GERWLSWVETVV
+150 GERWLSWVETIV
-162 PVAAGKTVLQRVG
+162 PVAAGHTVLQRVG

-235 QATYVKAL
+235 QGTYVKAL
-243 RTSGEAL
+243 RGSGEAL

-264 AGKLELADAPFDP
+264 AGKLELAEAPFDP
-277 AALIEDVTELMAP
+277 ASLIEDVTELMAP

-297 EISALLGSDL
+297 EISALLGPEL
-307 PGRLIGDAE
+307 PHRLVGDAE

-330 KFTQEGG
+330 KFTQAGG
-337 VGIEADIAADKF
+337 VGIEAEVVGREF
-349 VVTIADT
+349 VVAIADT

-362 DRLATIFEEFEQGGM
+362 ERLTTIFEEFEQGGM
-377 SGHRDQAGT
+377 SGHREQAGT

-405 ASNRE
+405 ARNRE
-410 NGGALFRLVLP
+410 AGGALFRLALP
-421 LRTDT
+421 LRPAAAGT
-426 ATAASSAAPDWRG
+426 ASPVSPDWQG
-439 RRILVASS
+439 RSILVASA

-454 IAACLGRTGAEVL
+454 IAACLERTGAQAL
-467 RARDHA
+467 RACDHA
-473 QAMAAIADETALS
+473 QALAALAGDTKLS
-486 AVLIDRNLP
+486 AVLVDHNLP
-495 GGAVEAL
+495 EGEVGAL
-502 AVAARS
+502 AAAARR

-516 MLAPAERRSFGSPY
+516 MLAPTERRSFGSPY

-546 LQVRLDPVERARE
+546 LQARLDPAERSPGA
-559 TSIAQPAADIAARQL
+559 AAAAPAGDVPAHQP
-574 VAGLR
+574 VAGLH

-593 TRTLERLGCTAVWA
+593 TRTLERFGCSAVWA
-607 RDGGEAIRLVEEA
+607 RDGGEAIRLVEQA
-620 RSGKSQGFDL
+620 HSGKAQGFDL
-630 ALVDVRMPVQDG
+630 ALLDVRMPVLDG
-642 LAVSRRIRAAESALG
+642 LAVARRIRAGEKALG
-657 TSRLP
+657 LDRLP

-701 RLSQPRKA
+701 RVSQVRTV

>member
-1 MRRTLSQEGDAR
+1 
-13 WDGMIELP
+13 MIELP
-21 PPLVL
+21 SPLIL
-26 LTGIASVVAIACAVV
+26 LAGVAVAIAIACATI
-41 AIRLLRERQR
+41 AFRLLRERR
-51 VTQQAR
+51 EVTQQAR

-96 GRIVYANAA
+96 GRIIYANAA
-105 YAALIGKSEAE
+105 YAALIGMNEAQ
-116 AVGSGEQ
+116 AVGSTEQ
-123 PRLRIARPVQVL
+123 PRVRIARPVQAL

-141 VDECIETED
+141 VDECIETQE
-150 GERWLSWVETVV
+150 GERWLSWVETIV
-162 PVAAGKTVLQRVG
+162 PVAAGQTVLQRVG

-235 QATYVKAL
+235 QNTYVKAL
-243 RTSGEAL
+243 RSSGEAL

-264 AGKLELADAPFDP
+264 AGKLELVEAPFDP

-307 PGRLIGDAE
+307 PGKLVGDAE
-316 RLRQILLNLVGNAV
+316 RMRQILLNLVGNAV

-337 VGIEADIAADKF
+337 VGIEADSTAGKF
-349 VVTIADT
+349 VVAIVDT

-362 DRLATIFEEFEQGGM
+362 ERMATIFEEFEQGGT

-410 NGGALFRLVLP
+410 GGGALFRLVLP
-421 LRTDT
+421 LRADEATT
-426 ATAASSAAPDWRG
+426 APVVSPDWQG

-454 IAACLGRTGAEVL
+454 IAACLERTGAQVE
-467 RARDHA
+467 RAEDHA
-473 QAMAAIADETALS
+473 QAMAALAGDS
-486 AVLIDRNLP
+486 VPCAVLVDRNLP
-495 GGAVEAL
+495 GGEAKAL
-502 AVAARS
+502 AAVARR

-516 MLAPAERRSFGSPY
+516 MLAAAERRSFGSPY
-530 AAGFTGF
+530 SAGFSGF

-546 LQVRLDPVERARE
+546 LQVRLDPVERAQGAAVTAPAGDASAE
-559 TSIAQPAADIAARQL
+559 QP

-593 TRTLERLGCTAVWA
+593 TRTLERLGCIAVWA
-607 RDGGEAIRLVEEA
+607 RDGGEAIRLAEEA
-620 RSGKSQGFDL
+620 RSGRSADFDL
-630 ALVDVRMPVQDG
+630 ALLDVRMPVLDG
-642 LAVSRRIRAAESALG
+642 LAVTRRIRAAEKAQGL
-657 TSRLP
+657 TRLP

-667 ANTAEEDRREA
+667 ANTAEDDRREA

-692 REQLRGWID
+692 REQLRGWLD
-701 RLSQPRKA
+701 RLSQSRTV

>member
-1 MRRTLSQEGDAR
+1 
-13 WDGMIELP
+13 MIELP
-21 PPLVL
+21 SFLVL
-26 LTGIASVVAIACAVV
+26 LSGAAVAMAIACAVV
-41 AIRLLRERQR
+41 ALRLLRERQQ
-51 VTQQAR
+51 VTQQAKV
-57 ALTADVE
+57 LTADVE
-64 KLSDRLWELAD
+64 KLSDRLWVLAD

-116 AVGSGEQ
+116 AVGSFEQ
-123 PRLRIARPVQVL
+123 PLVRMTRPVQAL
-135 PGGARV
+135 PDGARV
-141 VDECIETED
+141 VDECIEID
-150 GERWLSWVETVV
+150 GSERWLSWVETVV

-188 EEARSR
+188 EEARAR

-235 QATYVKAL
+235 QNTYVKAL
-243 RTSGEAL
+243 RSSGEAL

-264 AGKLELADAPFDP
+264 AGKLELARAPFDP
-277 AALIEDVTELMAP
+277 VGLIEDVTELMAP

-297 EISALLGSDL
+297 EISALIGQDL
-307 PGRLIGDAE
+307 PERLVGDAE
-316 RLRQILLNLVGNAV
+316 RLRQILLNLIGNAV
-330 KFTQEGG
+330 KFTQAGG
-337 VGIEADIAADKF
+337 VGIEADAVAGEF
-349 VVTIADT
+349 VVAIADT
-356 GPGIPA
+356 GPGIPP
-362 DRLATIFEEFEQGGM
+362 DRLATIFEEFEQGGTT
-377 SGHRDQAGT
+377 GHRDQAGT

-392 ARRLARAMGGEIE
+392 ARRLARAMGGDIE
-405 ASNRE
+405 AGNRE
-410 NGGALFRLVLP
+410 NGGALFRLALP
-421 LRTDT
+421 LRAD
-426 ATAASSAAPDWRG
+426 AAASARPVSPNWQG

-454 IAACLGRTGAEVL
+454 IVACLERTGAQVL
-467 RARDHA
+467 QAGDHV
-473 QAMAAIADETALS
+473 QAMAEIAGDRGLS
-486 AVLIDRNLP
+486 AVLVDGNLP
-495 GGAVEAL
+495 GGEVEAL
-502 AVAARS
+502 SAAAAR

-546 LQVRLDPVERARE
+546 LQVRLDPVERSQGIAVAASAGDLSARP
-559 TSIAQPAADIAARQL
+559 PAS
-574 VAGLR
+574 GLR

-593 TRTLERLGCTAVWA
+593 TRTLERFGCSAVWA
-607 RDGGEAIRLVEEA
+607 RDGGEAVRLIEET
-620 RSGKSQGFDL
+620 RSGKAPGFDL
-630 ALVDVRMPVQDG
+630 ALLDVRMPVLDG
-642 LAVSRRIRAAESALG
+642 LTVARRIRTAEKALG
-657 TSRLP
+657 SGRLP

-667 ANTAEEDRREA
+667 ANTAENDRREA

-692 REQLRGWID
+692 RQQLRGLIG
-701 RLSQPRKA
+701 RLSQSRTVEA
-709 EILSA
+709 LSA

>member
-1 MRRTLSQEGDAR
+1 
-13 WDGMIELP
+13 MIELP
-21 PPLVL
+21 SPLIL
-26 LTGIASVVAIACAVV
+26 LTCAAMAVAITCAIV
-41 AIRLLRERQR
+41 AIRLLRERR
-51 VTQQAR
+51 EITRQAR

-64 KLSDRLWELAD
+64 KLSDRLWVLAD
-75 SEERYRSLIEAQG
+75 SEERYRSLIEVQG

-105 YAALIGKSEAE
+105 YAALIGMSETE
-116 AVGSGEQ
+116 AVGSVEQ
-123 PRLRIARPVQVL
+123 PRVRSARPAQAL

-141 VDECIETED
+141 VDECIEID
-150 GERWLSWVETVV
+150 GGERWLSWVETVV
-162 PVAAGKTVLQRVG
+162 PVVAGKTVLQRVG
-175 REISGRIAAETAL
+175 REISGRIATEKAL

-221 GMADLLGDTRLDPE
+221 GMADLLGDTKLDPE

-243 RTSGEAL
+243 RSSGEAL

-297 EISALLGSDL
+297 EISTLLGLAL
-307 PGRLIGDAE
+307 PGRLVGDAE

-330 KFTQEGG
+330 KFTQAGG
-337 VGIEADIAADKF
+337 VGIEADIAAEQF
-349 VVTIADT
+349 VVAIADT

-362 DRLATIFEEFEQGGM
+362 ERLATIFEEFEQGGM
-377 SGHRDQAGT
+377 TGHRDQAGT

-405 ASNRE
+405 ASNRAE
-410 NGGALFRLVLP
+410 GGALFRLVLP
-421 LRTDT
+421 LR
-426 ATAASSAAPDWRG
+426 AGAAEIVPPASPNWLG

-447 APFSAAH
+447 APFSAGH
-454 IAACLGRTGAEVL
+454 IAACLERTGAQVL
-467 RARDHA
+467 RAGDHA
-473 QAMAAIADETALS
+473 QVLAALAGDSAPS
-486 AVLIDRNLP
+486 AVLIDRDLP
-495 GGAVEAL
+495 GGEVQ
-502 AVAARS
+502 AVATAARR

-546 LQVRLDPVERARE
+546 LQVRLDPVERLQHAAE
-559 TSIAQPAADIAARQL
+559 TGPADDVSAEQP
-574 VAGLR
+574 VSGLR

-593 TRTLERLGCTAVWA
+593 TRTLERLGCIAVWA
-607 RDGGEAIRLVEEA
+607 RDGGEAVRLAEEA
-620 RSGKSQGFDL
+620 RSGRSQGFDL
-630 ALVDVRMPVQDG
+630 ALLDVRMPVLDG
-642 LAVSRRIRAAESALG
+642 LAVARRIRAAEMAQGLA
-657 TSRLP
+657 RLP
-662 IVAVT
+662 IVAVS
-667 ANTAEEDRREA
+667 ANTAEEDRRQA

-692 REQLRGWID
+692 REQLRGWIE
-701 RLSQPRKA
+701 RLSQLRTGQM
-709 EILSA
+709 LSA